1 MNDATTCRKVFR
13 YISNLIVCPANFRS
27 YIAHAVA
34 RTLLVCG
41 VCVCGEGRRRR
52 EVCLSVER
60 ERDTEDMKIDRQRK
74 SERVRPLSLINY
86 LDSTHAH
93 TPSLSLFPFCGC
105 RTQLAPGWLVSG
117 LSH

>member
-74 SERVRPLSLINY
+74 SPS
-86 LDSTHAH
+86 
-93 TPSLSLFPFCGC
+93 SLSH
-105 RTQLAPGWLVSG
+105 QLS
-117 LSH
+117 